1 VNDKSLAEDL
11 DFYQL
16 RSVIINADI
25 RSLNLSR
32 SVVSVVVVPD
42 IVIHTSMFNLLT
54 GYDRL

>member
-54 GYDRL
+54 G